1 MSHSAVSK
9 RPRTI
14 SSRDDRVQLPS
25 SLPLPDFWVRVSS
38 KHSVAASRSISVIRR
53 SHCDSGLLDCKRIRV
68 SRELSYGIP
77 RRDVLG
83 SEPDKSVLQRFD
95 VAEYRANYILSHSCS
110 LSFFETEMA
119 LFFTSTSNLNWIQTD
134 LGHSVPSFID
144 LSLEGNRLFK
154 KTSRLHR
161 SIRRFSFADI
171 DTLRLQ

>member
-38 KHSVAASRSISVIRR
+38 KHSVVASRSISVIRR
-53 SHCDSGLLDCKRIRV
+53 SHSDSGLLDCKRIRV

-77 RRDVLG
+77 GRDVLG

-110 LSFFETEMA
+110 LSFFQTE
-119 LFFTSTSNLNWIQTD
+119 I
-134 LGHSVPSFID
+134 GHSVPSFID